1 MRYYDREDGLDE
13 RPRAVDDAP
22 DDARPVCV
30 CADGVPCARCDGTG
44 EEEDERGCPV
54 ACRACG
60 GHGWLRQAPQRKK
73 ED

>member
-44 EEEDERGCPV
+44 EEDDDVLGHPRPCH
-54 ACRACG
+54 ACG
-60 GHGWLRQAPQRKK
+60 GRGTLVQ
-73 ED
+73 